1 MSSPR
6 RIAAAREGDAMV
18 TRPATDPTNGAAAGP
33 TDGRARDVTAA
44 DRRAARQ
51 RRERL
56 HRALVELEEAL
67 TAPTGRDHWLPRVRT
82 ALEGMSETVLDHVAE
97 SEAPD
102 GLLEQIADVAPWLGP
117 RVVQLRA
124 EHDHLVAAADAMV
137 QAAASAAA
145 ADEVIDA
152 AWALLEAVSRHRR
165 RGADLLYEAYALDV
179 SAGD

>member
-18 TRPATDPTNGAAAGP
+18 STPATDPANGPADGP
-33 TDGRARDVTAA
+33 TDGPAHDVTAA
-44 DRRAARQ
+44 DRRAARE

-67 TAPTGRDHWLPRVRT
+67 TAPTSRDRWLPRVRT

-124 EHDHLVAAADAMV
+124 EHDHLVAAADALV
-137 QAAASAAA
+137 HRAASASAAA
-145 ADEVIDA
+145 EVIEE

>member
-1 MSSPR
+1 
-6 RIAAAREGDAMV
+6 MV
-18 TRPATDPTNGAAAGP
+18 TTPATGPANDAADPAPAGP
-33 TDGRARDVTAA
+33 DRAVTDA
-44 DRRAARQ
+44 DRRAARE

-67 TAPTGRDHWLPRVRT
+67 TAPTSRDHWLPRVRT

-102 GLLEQIADVAPWLGP
+102 GLLEQITDVAPWLGP

-124 EHDHLVAAADAMV
+124 EHDHLVAAADALV
-137 QAAASAAA
+137 QSAAA
-145 ADEVIDA
+145 ASRPDEVIDA

>member
-1 MSSPR
+1 
-6 RIAAAREGDAMV
+6 MV
-18 TRPATDPTNGAAAGP
+18 TTPATDPTNGGADP
-33 TDGRARDVTAA
+33 TDGPARDVTAA

-97 SEAPD
+97 SEAPG

-124 EHDHLVAAADAMV
+124 EHDQLVAAADAMV
-137 QAAASAAA
+137 QAAAAASA

-165 RGADLLYEAYALDV
+165 RGADLLYAAYALDV